1 MPTIESMMK
10 KERADVEA
18 AKQMYVNFSQELN
31 DLINL
36 YFSIENEG
44 KLFLKSNYLCTEDM
58 EIQVAGGEEERNAM
72 MPLLYIDNAREKSEL
87 VSEINSVLREYHYG
101 QKAEALMDS
110 ENRLKALDVTKVLMG
125 IMSSRENIKRFAYD
139 ERFWARR

>member
-36 YFSIENEG
+36 YFSIENE
-44 KLFLKSNYLCTEDM
+44 EDM

-110 ENRLKALDVTKVLMG
+110 DNRLKALDVTKVLMG

>member
-36 YFSIENEG
+36 YFSIENE
-44 KLFLKSNYLCTEDM
+44 EDM

-110 ENRLKALDVTKVLMG
+110 DNRLKAQG
-125 IMSSRENIKRFAYD
+125 S
-139 ERFWARR
+139 

>member
-1 MPTIESMMK
+1 VARKVSMPTIESMMK

-36 YFSIENEG
+36 YFSIENE
-44 KLFLKSNYLCTEDM
+44 EDM